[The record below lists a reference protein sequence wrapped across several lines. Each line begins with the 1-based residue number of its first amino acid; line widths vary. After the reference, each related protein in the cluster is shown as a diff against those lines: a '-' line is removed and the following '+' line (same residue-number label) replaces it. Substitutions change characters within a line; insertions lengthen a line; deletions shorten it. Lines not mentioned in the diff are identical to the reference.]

1 MYFIR
6 YFIQLSF
13 EAILIQF
20 SWSTLVFLDA
30 ILFIYYSNKSTKLL
44 EMILAIYLLLK
55 VLNHA
60 HMTFCHV
67 GETCSRGTWL
77 KYKLLRGRRS
87 FFLFLPFRGEGATVI
102 GRPEAGFI
110 RHPHQPS

>member
-44 EMILAIYLLLK
+44 EMI
-55 VLNHA
+55 
-60 HMTFCHV
+60 
-67 GETCSRGTWL
+67 S
-77 KYKLLRGRRS
+77 
-87 FFLFLPFRGEGATVI
+87 
-102 GRPEAGFI
+102 
-110 RHPHQPS
+110 